1 MVYLGNIFMFCAMFM
16 FIFRSSYWV
25 CSNVPPIDG
34 TMGIS
39 KRTNRRI
46 RRSQSPWSFSKPKRL
61 GLSCTF
67 SSISIRLHQ
76 FKVQTL
82 YVLPDCMYYLIL
94 TKDNSKNSTSNCQI
108 DFNKFI
114 LLEKLIIISLD
125 ENGETTFYSSSSGM
139 SPVQCNYDGEFRFC
153 SKIWPNTGVVISSFR
168 WFGIWE

>member
-1 MVYLGNIFMFCAMFM
+1 MFIGIILMIYFGIVLMFCAKFM
-16 FIFRSSYWV
+16 FIFRSSYWI
-25 CSNVPPIDG
+25 CSNVPSIDSP
-34 TMGIS
+34 MGIS

-67 SSISIRLHQ
+67 SLISIRLHQ

-94 TKDNSKNSTSNCQI
+94 TKDIFVFSTSNCQI

-114 LLEKLIIISLD
+114 LLEKVMIILLD
-125 ENGETTFYSSSSGM
+125 ENGETAFYSSASWM
-139 SPVQCNYDGEFRFC
+139 SLVQCNNDGAF
-153 SKIWPNTGVVISSFR
+153 WLL
-168 WFGIWE
+168 